1 MLQKVNTVLVG
12 KFPASYT
19 TVDALNVGEIAMFD
33 ENGALITSADGVTS
47 SDKVRFGLV
56 DKKISVTL
64 PDGTLSTKNAINYS
78 QFIDRSRVT
87 NPSTALVP
95 YSAAKQDVYT
105 LNFSGVTVSEDARY
119 AIKLVYR
126 DLSQYKFQ
134 VTKTYDFYAVSG
146 TTAANLA
153 AGLVKAIN
161 SDKERR
167 VSATLSTSTIT
178 LTALPVSDN
187 EGKNSINEYS
197 QVSMDVYAYK
207 TVTST
212 FLYYKQIIPTGL
224 VVTKISSSDPGT
236 GNPKIVR
243 DREST
248 ALAYRG
254 ATNRLYFP
262 GNIKYPELK
271 VDLSKTYDTLVLEW
285 DNLYRSPDNQY
296 VKDTPLA
303 VEIYAEAGTAATHQA
318 MFDAINANN
327 A

>member
-33 ENGALITSADGVTS
+33 NKGALITSKDGVKA

-64 PDGTLSTKNAINYS
+64 PNGTLSTKNAINYS
-78 QFIDRSRVT
+78 QFIDRNRVT
-87 NPSTALVP
+87 SPSTAVVP
-95 YSAAKQDVYT
+95 YSAATQDVYT

-178 LTALPVSDN
+178 LTALPVNDN
-187 EGKNSINEYS
+187 EGKNAINEYS

-212 FLYYKQIIPTGL
+212 FIYYKQIIPTGL
-224 VVTKISSSDPGT
+224 VVTKTSSSDPGT
-236 GNPKIVR
+236 GNPRLLEIV
-243 DREST
+243 
-248 ALAYRG
+248 
-254 ATNRLYFP
+254 
-262 GNIKYPELK
+262 KEL
-271 VDLSKTYDTLVLEW
+271 L
-285 DNLYRSPDNQY
+285 
-296 VKDTPLA
+296 
-303 VEIYAEAGTAATHQA
+303 
-318 MFDAINANN
+318 
-327 A
+327 